1 MMDMWISFGEGF
13 ILAFAINDNEG
24 FEVLK
29 GKYERILKGK
39 YGAPWPIL
47 LVGTKQEL
55 ANERKV
61 SFDEAKK
68 LAESRKIKYME
79 VSAKN
84 NYNCKEVFEIL
95 AKDIVKS
102 RNKNVHGPRHKHR
115 CNIM

>member
-13 ILAFAINDNEG
+13 LLAFAINDREG

-39 YGAPWPIL
+39 HGVPCPIL

-61 SFDEAKK
+61 PFDEAKK
-68 LAESRKIKYME
+68 LAESWKIKYME
-79 VSAKN
+79 ASAKT

>member
-13 ILAFAINDNEG
+13 LLVFAINNRES

-29 GKYERILKGK
+29 GKYKRITSKH
-39 YGAPWPIL
+39 GATCPIL

-61 SFDEAKK
+61 PFDEAKK
-68 LAESRKIKYME
+68 LAESWKINYME
-79 VSAKN
+79 ASAKT